1 MVWRAAGEAEMT
13 VGGAEVRA
21 GGAEVTGTGAGL
33 ELVAV
38 MRILC
43 GLAPGRGLVRKEAPE
58 LRGD

>member
-1 MVWRAAGEAEMT
+1 MVWRAAGEAE
-13 VGGAEVRA
+13 VRV
-21 GGAEVTGTGAGL
+21 GGAEVTGTGAWL

-43 GLAPGRGLVRKEAPE
+43 GLAPGRGLVRKETPE